1 MTLTLAI
8 LFGLFLAYANGA
20 NDNFKG
26 VATLYG
32 SGTTSYKRALLWA
45 TDQKPSLP
53 SCSCSFMAVS
63 ITYLFPRVQEH
74 SPHSRPKRKKL
85 LEKKRERKDS
95 RK

>member
-1 MTLTLAI
+1 MTWVLAI

-45 TDQKPSLP
+45 TATTFLGS
-53 SCSCSFMAVS
+53 A
-63 ITYLFPRVQEH
+63 TA
-74 SPHSRPKRKKL
+74 L
-85 LEKKRERKDS
+85 LLAQALLTTFTGKGLVPPTAS
-95 RK
+95 